1 MDAPEASPTEG
12 RPPTARRVAGGKVDA
27 GCGQQEK
34 RHNSILARHWQK
46 AAAAAMWIALAGGFL
61 GYAAIS
67 GSTPAA
73 TLQALVDLLRS
84 PIGPLIYILIYTLR
98 PLALFSA
105 VVVSLA
111 GGAIWGP
118 VWGTVFVVIGSNMSA
133 TLAYGFGRVLGRGV
147 MPDDVANGGIAGRY
161 AERLR
166 TNAFAATLVMR
177 LIYLPYDLVNYLA
190 GFLRVPYRPFL
201 LGSILGALPGTLT
214 FVLAGAALDLD
225 DVLAGRFSVSVVNPW
240 SLAFSAVLFAG
251 GLGVARMLRR
261 HEQAPQDSVWQ
272 ER

>member
-1 MDAPEASPTEG
+1 MHIEQDERNLMSLPHPDSPSEAQRSH
-12 RPPTARRVAGGKVDA
+12 V
-27 GCGQQEK
+27 
-34 RHNSILARHWQK
+34 LARHWQK
-46 AAAAAMWIALAGGFL
+46 AVAATIWMALAGGFF
-61 GYAAIS
+61 GYAAIT

-98 PLALFSA
+98 PLAFFSA

-147 MPDDVANGGIAGRY
+147 LPDDAANGGVIGRY
-161 AERLR
+161 TGRLR
-166 TNAFAATLVMR
+166 TNAFAAILIMR

-190 GFLRVPYRPFL
+190 GCLRVPYRPFL
-201 LGSILGALPGTLT
+201 VGSILGALPGTLT
-214 FVLAGAALDLD
+214 FVLAGASLNLD
-225 DVLAGRFSVSVVNPW
+225 DILAGRFSVSAVNPW
-240 SLAFSAVLFAG
+240 SLALSAALFVG
-251 GLGVARMLRR
+251 GLAIARLLRR
-261 HEQAPQDSVWQ
+261 REQMSQDSERQ
-272 ER
+272 EQ